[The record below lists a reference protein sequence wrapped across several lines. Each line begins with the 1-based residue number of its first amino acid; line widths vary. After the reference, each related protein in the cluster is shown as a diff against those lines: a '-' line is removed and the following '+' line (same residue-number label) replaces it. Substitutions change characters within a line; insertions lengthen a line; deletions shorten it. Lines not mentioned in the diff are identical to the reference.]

1 MSDTTT
7 PLPQQITETSRAFT
21 QTLEMENTVFQGQL
35 NGAIEMTVNAF
46 RELITLCKEAIAVGN
61 ADVAKGGK
69 NLSDTAQKAL
79 AEVKNAASQ
88 ADKAPPAVTPSAA
101 GLDTAVINAVALSY
115 ENAVAD
121 QQQMRITQQAAV
133 TQIIATIL
141 SVATATLGVAVKGVE
156 GAKSVEGIKE
166 F

>member
-1 MSDTTT
+1 MPDTTT
-7 PLPQQITETSRAFT
+7 PLPEQIIETSRAFT

-35 NGAIEMTVNAF
+35 NDAIEMTVRAF

-61 ADVAKGGK
+61 TDTAKGGK
-69 NLSDTAQKAL
+69 NLADTAQQAL

-88 ADKAPPAVTPSAA
+88 ADKAPAAVSPSAA
-101 GLDTAVINAVALSY
+101 GLDTAVIHAVALSY
-115 ENAVAD
+115 ENAVAA
-121 QQQMRITQQAAV
+121 QQQMRIIQQAAA

-156 GAKSVEGIKE
+156 GSKSVEGIRE

>member
-1 MSDTTT
+1 MPDTTT
-7 PLPQQITETSRAFT
+7 PLPDQIIETSRAFT

-35 NGAIEMTVNAF
+35 NDAIEMTVHAF

-61 ADVAKGGK
+61 ADAAKGGK
-69 NLSDTAQKAL
+69 NLADTAQQAL

-88 ADKAPPAVTPSAA
+88 AGKAPAAVTPSAA
-101 GLDTAVINAVALSY
+101 GLDTAVIHAVALSY
-115 ENAVAD
+115 ENAVAA
-121 QQQMRITQQAAV
+121 QQQMRIIQQAAA

-156 GAKSVEGIKE
+156 GSKSVEGIRE

>member
-1 MSDTTT
+1 MSDTTNT
-7 PLPQQITETSRAFT
+7 LPGQIIETSRAFT

-61 ADVAKGGK
+61 ADIAGRKQK
-69 NLSDTAQKAL
+69 LADKAQQAL
-79 AEVKNAASQ
+79 ADVKNAAGQ
-88 ADKAPPAVTPSAA
+88 ANSSSETLTPVEAM
-101 GLDTAVINAVALSY
+101 LDNAVLQALSLSY
-115 ENAVAD
+115 QNAVSA
-121 QQQMRITQQAAV
+121 QQQTYIVQQAAA

-156 GAKSVEGIKE
+156 GAKSVEGIRE